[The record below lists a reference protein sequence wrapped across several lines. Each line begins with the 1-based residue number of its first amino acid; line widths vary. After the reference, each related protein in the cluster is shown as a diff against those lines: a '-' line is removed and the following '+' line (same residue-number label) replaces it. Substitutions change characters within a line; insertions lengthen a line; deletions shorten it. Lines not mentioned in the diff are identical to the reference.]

1 MACAAAVCC
10 CTSSYEIRCTA
21 GNMPLTRGG
30 ANGTRT
36 RNPLLAN
43 ILSPR
48 ISLGIARLAGA
59 TAGAEERGT
68 RPALGSDWGRT
79 TAPCDRCLFRDARP
93 SGRRRADGCGRPGL
107 SVVVDLLAGA
117 VLLSLV
123 RRRLVVADCRPT
135 HYESQ
140 AGHVDQSSPV
150 YGCSLASADG
160 RARTLTLLDLWLLC
174 LGSPCPRLK
183 GQRTSTALQRRRQR
197 PA

>member
-1 MACAAAVCC
+1 MDK
-10 CTSSYEIRCTA
+10 TSIRSR
-21 GNMPLTRGG
+21 LTSRDGRVLLQLLLQVRPWRSSSGHETGSDLGG

-36 RNPLLAN
+36 PNPLLAN

-79 TAPCDRCLFRDARP
+79 TAPCDRCLIRDARP

-123 RRRLVVADCRPT
+123 RRRW
-135 HYESQ
+135 
-140 AGHVDQSSPV
+140 SSPT
-150 YGCSLASADG
+150 AD
-160 RARTLTLLDLWLLC
+160 L
-174 LGSPCPRLK
+174 PI
-183 GQRTSTALQRRRQR
+183 TSRRQGMWISPAQFTAVRWR
-197 PA
+197 PRTDARVH